1 MRYALSRKMPTLG
14 QWLAGL
20 CLFLTAW
27 LHGVAVQAADIL
39 LTGAGRL
46 ASGWKC
52 TRSVGRSSLR
62 A

>member
-1 MRYALSRKMPTLG
+1 MRYAMSRKMPTLG

-39 LTGAGRL
+39 LTGARK
-46 ASGWKC
+46 APACSPSF
-52 TRSVGRSSLR
+52 RP
-62 A
+62 